1 MLISRTFGISI
12 MFINVDT
19 YKYEIN
25 LIRRKKKII
34 RRDKPKA
41 KIVRKWGDKKKW
53 SLTII
58 FIRNGKK

>member
-1 MLISRTFGISI
+1 

-41 KIVRKWGDKKKW
+41 KIVRKWGDEKKW